1 MLLNNSK
8 YFPSRQVMHC
18 GLGKTS
24 LFSRLTLG
32 IYIEYLFQSPHS
44 SIFKQLHAAYIV
56 SLHMHT
62 FITERLLNSSRYA
75 FNATRNIAFANFN
88 WYDRAKNET
97 FLHNRFL
104 RLSQKYSLIPKSL
117 LIIPHSTEE
126 GEQDS
131 ALSQESHTILS
142 RRSSTST
149 VQEIPDD
156 ADTSSNEQDIRD
168 EKQES
173 ASTNEAEE

>member
-1 MLLNNSK
+1 
-8 YFPSRQVMHC
+8 
-18 GLGKTS
+18 
-24 LFSRLTLG
+24 
-32 IYIEYLFQSPHS
+32 
-44 SIFKQLHAAYIV
+44 
-56 SLHMHT
+56 
-62 FITERLLNSSRYA
+62 
-75 FNATRNIAFANFN
+75 
-88 WYDRAKNET
+88 
-97 FLHNRFL
+97 
-104 RLSQKYSLIPKSL
+104 LSQKYSLIPKSL